1 MGWDTGRF
9 SNGERLRNGG
19 HLFPISKGFDR
30 PHCPLSHRCR
40 LFRGY
45 PVRAD
50 HDSFRG
56 VRRGYRGQMAAG
68 WQRAPTSIGRTEVR
82 WLARQANRRDFCQ
95 SEPHNFHTDQP
106 PDHSIPDHA
115 QYGQSIYAR
124 CELRRGGILGSWRVL
139 EHVDWD
145 NPFLVLERARW
156 MRRGSCPPETA
167 GIRLRVLAGDD
178 LRQSLLLVHLLWL
191 DDRTG
196 EKFRQSELSSM
207 GRPIASWRDRQHF
220 GHRTPTSSTV
230 QRGPGTVPAG
240 VAQESG
246 QPELESSL
254 VSRAAYGIHN
264 PALLL
269 ALRHPV
275 FCLFRRHELVF
286 DWCDSGC
293 KHRMDCRSLFLS
305 YFHSAPDDSAAKLH
319 LPRLRRTLNACA
331 PLALTATAD
340 MEMHDIVTGNF
351 APARWIVSAPKSL
364 RIVDWKIERGQQLQ
378 GVTDFLVGVNADI
391 LILQE
396 VDLNAR
402 RTHRLNIAETIARK
416 LEMNYVFGREF
427 QELAQGSKDSPAYHG
442 QATLSKWPISKPRL
456 IRFSRQSRF
465 WQPRWFLPKI
475 EPFQERLGGRVAL
488 VTQIH
493 VAGRKFVTY
502 NLHLESRGSDA
513 LRISQLGEVLPDT
526 TCYDAECPVIVA
538 GDLNL
543 DASRE
548 PVALTLARAGFQD
561 AVPSPRPPTTPAHG
575 LFEGRRRIDW
585 AFIRGPLRASSGQV
599 HGDVKASDHYPI
611 SFILT
616 A

>member
-1 MGWDTGRF
+1 
-9 SNGERLRNGG
+9 
-19 HLFPISKGFDR
+19 
-30 PHCPLSHRCR
+30 
-40 LFRGY
+40 
-45 PVRAD
+45 
-50 HDSFRG
+50 
-56 VRRGYRGQMAAG
+56 
-68 WQRAPTSIGRTEVR
+68 
-82 WLARQANRRDFCQ
+82 
-95 SEPHNFHTDQP
+95 
-106 PDHSIPDHA
+106 
-115 QYGQSIYAR
+115 
-124 CELRRGGILGSWRVL
+124 
-139 EHVDWD
+139 
-145 NPFLVLERARW
+145 
-156 MRRGSCPPETA
+156 
-167 GIRLRVLAGDD
+167 
-178 LRQSLLLVHLLWL
+178 
-191 DDRTG
+191 
-196 EKFRQSELSSM
+196 
-207 GRPIASWRDRQHF
+207 
-220 GHRTPTSSTV
+220 
-230 QRGPGTVPAG
+230 
-240 VAQESG
+240 
-246 QPELESSL
+246 
-254 VSRAAYGIHN
+254 
-264 PALLL
+264 
-269 ALRHPV
+269 
-275 FCLFRRHELVF
+275 
-286 DWCDSGC
+286 
-293 KHRMDCRSLFLS
+293 
-305 YFHSAPDDSAAKLH
+305 
-319 LPRLRRTLNACA
+319 
-331 PLALTATAD
+331 

-364 RIVDWKIERGQQLQ
+364 RIVDWNIERGQQLQ

-465 WQPRWFLPKI
+465 WRPRWFLPKI

-561 AVPSPRPPTTPAHG
+561 AVPSPRTPTTPAHG